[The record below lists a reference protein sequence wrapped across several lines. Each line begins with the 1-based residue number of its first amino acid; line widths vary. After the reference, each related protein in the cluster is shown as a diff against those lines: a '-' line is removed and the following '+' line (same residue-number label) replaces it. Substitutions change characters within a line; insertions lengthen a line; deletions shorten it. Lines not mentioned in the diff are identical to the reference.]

1 MTIKLVVTYDGT
13 DFSGWQIQK
22 SGRTV
27 QGEIQSA
34 LKTLTGED
42 ITLTGSG
49 RTDAGVHALGQ
60 VASFETSATIPPKNF
75 AKALNTILPSDVKI
89 ISSEQVEDGFNARKH
104 AKKKT
109 YRYSLYRS
117 DCALPL
123 KERYAF
129 RIDKDLDLAKMQDC
143 ASALVGENDFKA
155 FCATGSSVKTT
166 TRTIYSFEVNKNGDD
181 ITFTVCGNGFL
192 YNMVRIMVGTLIKA
206 GEGKIGKAD
215 IEKMLTEGKRNLGGA
230 TISAKGLTLVS
241 VEY

>member
-1 MTIKLVVTYDGT
+1 MTIKLIVTYDGT

-34 LKTLTGED
+34 LKTLTGEE
-42 ITLTGSG
+42 ITVTGSG
-49 RTDAGVHALGQ
+49 RTDAGVHAVCQ
-60 VASFETSATIPPKNF
+60 VASFETSASIPPKNF
-75 AKALNTILPSDVKI
+75 AKALNTVLAGDVKI

-109 YRYSLYRS
+109 YRYTLYRS

-129 RIDKDLDLAKMQDC
+129 RIDKDLDIGNMRDC
-143 ASALVGENDFKA
+143 ASALVGEKDFKA
-155 FCATGSSVKTT
+155 FCATGSSAKTT
-166 TRTIYSFEVNKNGDD
+166 VRTIYSFDLENKGDET
-181 ITFTVCGNGFL
+181 TFTVCGNGFL

-206 GEGKIGKAD
+206 GEGKIQKAD
-215 IEKMLTEGKRNLGGA
+215 IEKMLAEGKRDLGGA
-230 TISAKGLTLVS
+230 TISAKGLCLVS

>member
-1 MTIKLVVTYDGT
+1 MTVKLIVTYDGT

-34 LKTLTGED
+34 LKTLTGEE
-42 ITLTGSG
+42 ITVTGSG

-60 VASFETSATIPPKNF
+60 VASFETNASIPPKNF

-104 AKKKT
+104 ARKKT
-109 YRYSLYRS
+109 YCYRIYRS

-129 RIDKDLDLAKMQDC
+129 RVDKDLDLAKMQDC
-143 ASALVGENDFKA
+143 ASVLVGENDFKA

-166 TRTIYSFEVNKNGDD
+166 VRTIYSFEIKKNADET
-181 ITFTVCGNGFL
+181 TFTVCGNGFL
-192 YNMVRIMVGTLIKA
+192 YNMVRIIVGTLIKV
-206 GEGKIGKAD
+206 GEGKLEKAD
-215 IEKMLTEGKRNLGGA
+215 IEKMLTEGKRDLGGA
-230 TISAKGLTLVS
+230 TISAKGLTLVD